1 VKIARA
7 FGMTMIVLTAAPATV
22 LAQASAGS
30 GPYVVGAAG
39 AGQLWDDESSI
50 GVATNLG
57 GGVGYRV
64 ARPLD
69 VEFLVDRR
77 DHDRRFTSGVRFEAG
92 MIRAIGRALVYF
104 SSAGVQPYVGG
115 AVGAARVHRATEFP
129 GLPRRDDTSTATS
142 TSAIAGVRIFAD
154 PRLFVRPEFEIGRA
168 GEYLMMGGSVSV
180 GWRF

>member
-1 VKIARA
+1 VKNAFA
-7 FGMTMIVLTAAPATV
+7 FGVTILV
-22 LAQASAGS
+22 LAIVPAPVSAQATAGS

-50 GVATNLG
+50 GVATNLA

-64 ARPLD
+64 APRLD
-69 VEFLVDRR
+69 VELLVDRR
-77 DHDRRFTSGVRFEAG
+77 DHDRRFSSGVRFDAG
-92 MIRAIGRALVYF
+92 MIRATGRALVYF
-104 SSAGVQPYVGG
+104 SSAAVQPYAGG
-115 AVGAARVHRATEFP
+115 AVGAARIHRITEFP
-129 GLPRRDDTSTATS
+129 GLPRRDGTSSATS
-142 TSAIAGVRIFAD
+142 ASAIAGVRMFAD

>member
-1 VKIARA
+1 MKTALAIGV
-7 FGMTMIVLTAAPATV
+7 TIVVSTATATTV
-22 LAQASAGS
+22 SAQAAAQS

-64 ARPLD
+64 APRLD

-77 DHDRRFTSGVRFEAG
+77 DHDRRFTSGVRFDAG
-92 MIRAIGRALVYF
+92 MIRATGRALV
-104 SSAGVQPYVGG
+104 SLSGGSVQPYVGG
-115 AVGAARVHRATEFP
+115 AVGSARIHRITEFP
-129 GLPRRDDTSTATS
+129 GLPRRDGTSTATS

-154 PRLFVRPEFEIGRA
+154 PRLFVRPEFEISRV
-168 GEYLMMGGSVSV
+168 GEYLMIGGGVSV